1 MRKRKIITI
10 LLASIL
16 CFVFVGL
23 LGFSCI
29 FSQEKAFAQD
39 ETEVLRREIRVLNL
53 VNGLELSLEQMQ
65 IVRGR
70 AQETQRLLHE
80 SRLYYDS
87 RRPELDQ
94 VLEEIK
100 RYRLEN
106 KDVPQEL
113 AQRFHSLDTELKKE
127 RARLQKALQSLA
139 RDTEKCLEQHQL
151 HAFDSYIP
159 CIIPPKGESRIGQA
173 VDVKGIS
180 ERLAR
185 LRNVPDRV
193 YEMRKAQIVGN
204 TLEQMKLRAG
214 PLFDEERTDEVA
226 EGLGDFYDR
235 LRGLSDVDFE
245 IQKESLARE
254 FATLLKP
261 QSRPLNL
268 TQKIEAF
275 LLAPEIVPILDARI
289 EKARSSD

>member
-1 MRKRKIITI
+1 MRKRKIILI
-10 LLASIL
+10 ILASVF

-23 LGFSCI
+23 PGSSPI
-29 FSQEKAFAQD
+29 FSQEKAFPQD

-53 VNGLELSLEQMQ
+53 VNGLDLSLRQMGL
-65 IVRGR
+65 IRGW
-70 AQETQRLLHE
+70 AQEGQRLLHE
-80 SRLYYDS
+80 SRLFYDS

-127 RARLQKALQSLA
+127 RARVQESLQSLT
-139 RDTEKCLEQHQL
+139 RDTEKCLQQHQL
-151 HAFDSYIP
+151 HALDSYIP

-185 LRNVPDRV
+185 LRNVPGRV
-193 YEMRKAQIVGN
+193 YKMRKAQIVGN
-204 TLEQMKLRAG
+204 TLEQMKVRAS
-214 PLFDEERTDEVA
+214 PLFEEERTNEVA
-226 EGLGDFYDR
+226 ERLGDFYDR
-235 LRGLSDVDFE
+235 LRDLSDVDFE
-245 IQKESLARE
+245 IEKESLARE

-275 LLAPEIVPILDARI
+275 LLAPEIIPILDARI
-289 EKARSSD
+289 EKVQSND

>member
-1 MRKRKIITI
+1 MRKMKTMAR

-16 CFVFVGL
+16 CLVFAGL
-23 LGFSCI
+23 PGFSPI
-29 FSQEKAFAQD
+29 FSQEKAFPQD

-53 VNGLELSLEQMQ
+53 VNGLDLSLKQMQ
-65 IVRGR
+65 VVRDNAR
-70 AQETQRLLHE
+70 ETRRLLQE
-80 SRLYYDS
+80 SRLYYNS
-87 RRPELDQ
+87 RQPELDQ

-106 KDVPQEL
+106 KDVPLEL
-113 AQRFHSLDTELKKE
+113 AQRFHSLERELKKE
-127 RARLQKALQSLA
+127 RGRVQKAIQSLA

-151 HAFDSYIP
+151 HQLDSYIP

-193 YEMRKAQIVGN
+193 YEKKKAQIVGK

-214 PLFDEERTDEVA
+214 PLFDERRTDEVA

-235 LRGLSDVDFE
+235 LRRLSDVDFE
-245 IQKESLARE
+245 IQKDSLARE

-268 TQKIEAF
+268 NQKIEAF
-275 LLAPEIVPILDARI
+275 LLAPEIIPILNARI
-289 EKARSSD
+289 EKAQFND

>member
-1 MRKRKIITI
+1 MRKRKIITT

-16 CFVFVGL
+16 CFVIVGL
-23 LGFSCI
+23 RGFSCI
-29 FSQEKAFAQD
+29 FSQEKAFPQD

-53 VNGLELSLEQMQ
+53 VNGLDLSLKQMQ
-65 IVRGR
+65 LVRGR
-70 AQETQRLLHE
+70 AQEGQRLLHE

-87 RRPELDQ
+87 RRAELDQ

-100 RYRLEN
+100 RYLLEN

-113 AQRFHSLDTELKKE
+113 AERFHSLDTELKKK
-127 RARLQKALQSLA
+127 RTRLQEALQSLA

-151 HAFDSYIP
+151 HALGSYIP

-193 YEMRKAQIVGN
+193 YDMRKAQIVGN

-214 PLFDEERTDEVA
+214 PVLDEEKTDEVA

-261 QSRPLNL
+261 QFRPLNL

-275 LLAPEIVPILDARI
+275 LLAPEIIPILDARI
-289 EKARSSD
+289 EKAQSSD